1 MKIVKISICGGLGK
15 MGKLLI
21 NKVMK
26 NKKLKLES
34 ITDKKNTISIQGI
47 NIQGNNINSFKN
59 TDVIVDFS
67 RPEATMQILK
77 IAKRLKKAVVI
88 GTTGFNKKQN
98 SLIKRLSKTIPIFKS
113 GNMSLGIN
121 LLEYMVNILSKKIP
135 ADYQVGISDQHHKKK
150 IDYPSG
156 TALMLANA
164 ISKGKKKKLE
174 LLKGR
179 IFLNSKKGSP
189 KKNKINFYITR
200 KGNTIGKHSIN
211 FESKIE
217 NIELKHTAFSR
228 ELFADGALKAAL
240 WISKKNKG
248 LFDMQDMLN
257 LK

>member
-1 MKIVKISICGGLGK
+1 MKITKISICGGLGK

-21 NKVMK
+21 NKVIK

-34 ITDKKNTISIQGI
+34 ITDKKNSISIQGI
-47 NIQGNNINSFKN
+47 KIQDNNIEAFKN

-67 RPEATMQILK
+67 RPESTLQVLK
-77 IAKRLKKAVVI
+77 IASKLKKAVVI

-98 SLIKRLSKTIPIFKS
+98 NLIKKLSKRIPIFKS

-121 LLEYMVNILSKKIP
+121 LLEYIANILSKKIP
-135 ADYQVGISDQHHKKK
+135 PDYQIGISDQHHKKK

-164 ISKGKKKKLE
+164 ISEGKETKLE
-174 LLKGR
+174 LIKGKT
-179 IFLNSKKGSP
+179 FLNKKGNP
-189 KKNKINFYITR
+189 KKNKINFYVTR
-200 KGNTIGKHSIN
+200 KGNIIGKHSVN
-211 FESKIE
+211 FNNKIE

-228 ELFADGALKAAL
+228 ELFVDGALKAAI

>member
-21 NKVMK
+21 SKVMK

-98 SLIKRLSKTIPIFKS
+98 SLIKRLSKTS
-113 GNMSLGIN
+113 
-121 LLEYMVNILSKKIP
+121 
-135 ADYQVGISDQHHKKK
+135 
-150 IDYPSG
+150 
-156 TALMLANA
+156 
-164 ISKGKKKKLE
+164 
-174 LLKGR
+174 
-179 IFLNSKKGSP
+179 
-189 KKNKINFYITR
+189 
-200 KGNTIGKHSIN
+200 
-211 FESKIE
+211 
-217 NIELKHTAFSR
+217 
-228 ELFADGALKAAL
+228 
-240 WISKKNKG
+240 
-248 LFDMQDMLN
+248 
-257 LK
+257 

>member
-1 MKIVKISICGGLGK
+1 MKITKISICGGLGK

-21 NKVMK
+21 NKVIK
-26 NKKLKLES
+26 NKKFKLES
-34 ITDKKNTISIQGI
+34 ITDKKNSISIKGI
-47 NIQGNNINSFKN
+47 KIQDNNIEAFKN

-67 RPEATMQILK
+67 RPESTLQVLK
-77 IAKRLKKAVVI
+77 IASKLKKAVVI
-88 GTTGFNKKQN
+88 GTTGFNRKQN
-98 SLIKRLSKTIPIFKS
+98 NLIKKLSKRIPIFKS

-121 LLEYMVNILSKKIP
+121 LLEYIVNILSKKIP
-135 ADYQVGISDQHHKKK
+135 PDYQIGISDQHHKKK

-164 ISKGKKKKLE
+164 ISEGKETKLE
-174 LLKGR
+174 LIKGKT
-179 IFLNSKKGSP
+179 FLNKKGNP
-189 KKNKINFYITR
+189 KKNKINFYVTR
-200 KGNTIGKHSIN
+200 KGNIIGKHSIN
-211 FESKIE
+211 FNNKIE

-228 ELFADGALKAAL
+228 ELFVDGALKAAI